1 VAAGESLDAKP
12 SEIVEVVARR
22 FGLTEVEQD
31 GVLHQLALGADWTL
45 YGVVNAVTRI
55 AEDSATYDRA
65 VELERIG
72 GEVLDLPAKAFS
84 HN

>member
-1 VAAGESLDAKP
+1 M
-12 SEIVEVVARR
+12 EVVARR
-22 FGLTEVEQD
+22 FGLTEVKQD
-31 GVLHQLALGADWTL
+31 GVLHQLALGADWTR

-72 GEVLDLPAKAFS
+72 GAVFNMPASAFS

>member
-1 VAAGESLDAKP
+1 
-12 SEIVEVVARR
+12 
-22 FGLTEVEQD
+22 LTEVEQD
-31 GVLHQLALGADWTL
+31 GVLPQLALGADWTR

-55 AEDSATYDRA
+55 SEDSATYDRA

-72 GEVLDLPAKAFS
+72 GEVLDMPASAFS